1 MSINP
6 NNSNKME
13 LCILELRKAIIAYE
27 ECKYEN
33 LDRKDAVRTL
43 QRRCIDLEE
52 AAKRFLNNPFV
63 K

>member
-1 MSINP
+1 
-6 NNSNKME
+6 ME

-27 ECKYEN
+27 ECEFKGYDTKN
-33 LDRKDAVRTL
+33 ALLKL

-52 AAKRFLNNPFV
+52 CAKRHLTNSLL

>member
-1 MSINP
+1 
-6 NNSNKME
+6 ME

-27 ECKYEN
+27 ECKYEG
-33 LDRKDAVRTL
+33 LDRKDAVLTL

-52 AAKRFLNNPFV
+52 SAKRFLNNPSL